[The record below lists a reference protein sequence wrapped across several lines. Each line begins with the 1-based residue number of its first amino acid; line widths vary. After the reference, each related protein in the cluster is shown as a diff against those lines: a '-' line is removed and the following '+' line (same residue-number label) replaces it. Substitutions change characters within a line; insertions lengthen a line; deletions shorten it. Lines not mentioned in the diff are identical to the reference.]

1 MGRHPVFMLDWLIPI
16 SIATVLG
23 FLAGMGVGGG
33 SLLLLWLTQ
42 IVGME
47 QPQARILNLLFFL
60 PAAMVAT
67 VFHKK
72 ETKPDRRVWIP
83 GIIAGCGSALVF
95 SLIGRSFD
103 MELMKK
109 LLGGLL
115 ILTGLREVFYRPRNA
130 R

>member
-1 MGRHPVFMLDWLIPI
+1 MVGVVFPLL
-16 SIATVLG
+16 IATALG

-42 IVGME
+42 IVRMP

-60 PAAMVAT
+60 PAAIVSTLFRM
-67 VFHKK
+67 KK
-72 ETKPDRRVWIP
+72 KVIRP
-83 GIIAGCGSALVF
+83 GITLPALLAGCAAAALF
-95 SLIGRSFD
+95 SILGKQLDI
-103 MELMKK
+103 ELMKK

-115 ILTGLREVFYRPRNA
+115 IAVGIREIFYRPRKA

>member
-1 MGRHPVFMLDWLIPI
+1 MVDSLIPLL
-16 SIATVLG
+16 IATLFG

-60 PAAMVAT
+60 PAAIVST
-67 VFHKK
+67 CFRKK
-72 ETKPDRRVWIP
+72 QKITRPDIIRP
-83 GIIAGCGSALVF
+83 GILTGCSAALLF
-95 SLIGRSFD
+95 SLLGRQ
-103 MELMKK
+103 LNLNVMKK

-115 ILTGLREVFYRPRNA
+115 ILTGLREIFYRPRKA